1 MQTTIDAAQLKVL
14 MKEAVVEVLEERR
27 DLLQSALEDAL
38 EDAALGRAMDADV
51 DGENVSREEVFQVLS
66 GEA

>member
-27 DLLQSALEDAL
+27 DLLQSALEDAM
-38 EDAALGRAMDADV
+38 EDAALGRAIEEGRT
-51 DGENVSREEVFQVLS
+51 GEMATREEVFQVLNS
-66 GEA
+66 E